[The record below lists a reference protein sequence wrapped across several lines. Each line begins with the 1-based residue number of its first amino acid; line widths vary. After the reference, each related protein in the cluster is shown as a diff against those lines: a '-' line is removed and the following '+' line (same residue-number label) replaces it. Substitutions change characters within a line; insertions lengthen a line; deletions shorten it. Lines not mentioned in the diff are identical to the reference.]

1 MKTGSATQAQRYDF
15 VLQRALRENK
25 QLELGVDEAQLEQ
38 NFREAAG
45 IGTNLPNYWTYFK
58 GALKSGSY
66 AE

>member
-38 NFREAAG
+38 NFREAQDRGA
-45 IGTNLPNYWTYFK
+45 NLANYWRCFK

-66 AE
+66 E